1 MRKTVPLSSVVPV
14 LRSPASS
21 SPVLL
26 TGKPSVVHTTQAVAP
41 GRDETR
47 FFATSSIL
55 TTARPDALWP
65 VTTRR
70 ICRAI
75 KASSAELV
83 TLGTIFP
90 QDRQNLQQSWPMKL
104 RVRSIAYLAEA
115 INGYELVDPR

>member
-14 LRSPASS
+14 LRFPASS
-21 SPVLL
+21 SPVLS

-55 TTARPDALWP
+55 TTARPDASWP

-70 ICRAI
+70 IC
-75 KASSAELV
+75 S
-83 TLGTIFP
+83 
-90 QDRQNLQQSWPMKL
+90 
-104 RVRSIAYLAEA
+104 A
-115 INGYELVDPR
+115 INALLGCGCHGRHDLFPRLEKSATILTHAAARPIDRLPRRSHQL